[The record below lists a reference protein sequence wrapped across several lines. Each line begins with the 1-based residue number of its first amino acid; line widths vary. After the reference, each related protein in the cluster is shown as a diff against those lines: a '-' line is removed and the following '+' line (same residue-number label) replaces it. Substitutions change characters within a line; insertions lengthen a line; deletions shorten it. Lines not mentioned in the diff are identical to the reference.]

1 MLCQRCNREVP
12 DDAVLCC
19 YCGRVFQ
26 RKASSRGA
34 KRRNGAGTAFRRG
47 KYWTAKVTIGWS
59 TTPEGARRQITRT
72 KGGFKTKSDALDYCL
87 ALKQQA
93 ERPALAP
100 TVAEYWDM
108 YSASE
113 LEKLSESKQV
123 AYKIAWGKLQPI
135 AARRI
140 DTLTVH
146 DLRSVVNT
154 SAKTYYP
161 ARDMKVVLNHL
172 FYLAAA
178 DRWVAQDLPSFIIL
192 PEKNETPREPFTEEE
207 QAAIWRAYESGCTDA
222 AMALIM
228 IYTGMMTGEMRQL
241 TVDMIDYDN
250 RRIVGVGLKTK
261 IRRES
266 PVYLPDDIIPVLQDV
281 SAGQTG
287 RLWPCSEDDF
297 YARYYAA
304 LETAGVRRLTPYSC
318 RHTTATALA
327 ITENIAPETVRKVMR
342 WTSTSQLRRYA
353 HPNDPDALAAINTL
367 KKL

>member
-1 MLCQRCNREVP
+1 MICPKCKREIP
-12 DDAVLCC
+12 DDAALCC

-26 RKASSRGA
+26 RKSPSRMHQ
-34 KRRNGAGTAFRRG
+34 RRNGAGTAYRRG
-47 KYWTAKVTIGWS
+47 RTWTACVTIGWHMD
-59 TTPEGARRQITRT
+59 PDGERRQIRRT
-72 KGGFKTKSDALDYCL
+72 KGGFKTKGDALDYCL
-87 ALKQQA
+87 TLKQQT
-93 ERPALAP
+93 ERPMFAP

-123 AYKIAWGKLQPI
+123 AYKIAWDKLKSI
-135 AARRI
+135 ANRRI

-146 DLRSVVNT
+146 DLRAVVNQN
-154 SAKTYYP
+154 ARTYYP

-178 DRWVAQDLPSFIIL
+178 DRWVSQDLPSFIIL

-207 QAAIWRAYESGCTDA
+207 QAAIWRAYEAGCTDA

-241 TVDMIDYDN
+241 TVDMIDYEN
-250 RRIVGVGLKTK
+250 SRIVGVGLKTK

-281 SAGQTG
+281 SAGATG
-287 RLWPCSEDDF
+287 RIWTCNEDDF

-327 ITENIAPETVRKVMR
+327 ITENVAPETVRKVMR
-342 WTSTSQLRRYA
+342 WTSTSQLKRYA
-353 HPNDPDALAAINTL
+353 HPNDPDALAAINKL